1 MFTSRRAR
9 VLAAC
14 AAVIALAVLP
24 TAGCSST
31 NNASTKLADTV
42 ATPTVTV
49 SGAYINAPVVTDE
62 TGAFAVVKNATAA
75 PVRLVSITVPGTAA
89 KSASVHTMSMVEGKM
104 AMVPVKGGLLIPA
117 HGQVQLK
124 PGGFHIMLMMPMLTT
139 GQAVPMTF
147 TFSNG
152 VKVTANAMVKKVES
166 TPMKSGM

>member
-1 MFTSRRAR
+1 MSTSRRAR

-31 NNASTKLADTV
+31 TTASTKLADT
-42 ATPTVTV
+42 AKTPSVTV

-62 TGAFAVVKNATAA
+62 TGAFAVVKNATAK
-75 PVRLVSITVPGTAA
+75 PVRLVAISVPATAA
-89 KSASVHTMSMVEGKM
+89 KSASVHTMARVDGKM

-124 PGGFHIMLMMPMLTT
+124 PGGFHMMLMMPMVKA
-139 GQAVPMTF
+139 GQSVPMTF
-147 TFSNG
+147 TFSDG
-152 VKVTANAMVKKVES
+152 SKVIANAMVKKVAS

>member
-1 MFTSRRAR
+1 MSTSRRAR

-14 AAVIALAVLP
+14 AAVIALVVLP

-42 ATPTVTV
+42 KTPSVTV

-62 TGAFAVVKNATAA
+62 TGAFAVVKNATAK
-75 PVRLVSITVPGTAA
+75 PVRLVAISVPATAA
-89 KSASVHTMSMVEGKM
+89 KSASVHTMAMVDGKM

-124 PGGFHIMLMMPMLTT
+124 PGGFHMMLMMPMVKA
-139 GQAVPMTF
+139 GQSIPMTF

-152 VKVTANAMVKKVES
+152 SKVTTNAMVKKVAA

>member
-1 MFTSRRAR
+1 MSTSRRAR

-24 TAGCSST
+24 AAGCSST

-42 ATPTVTV
+42 KTPSVTA
-49 SGAYINAPVVTDE
+49 SGAYINAPVVTDQ
-62 TGAFAVVKNATAA
+62 TGAFVLIKNATAT
-75 PVRLVSITVPGTAA
+75 PVRLVSVSVPATAA
-89 KSASVHTMSMVEGKM
+89 KSASVHTMAMVDGKM

-124 PGGFHIMLMMPMLTT
+124 SGGFHIMLMMPMLKT
-139 GQAVPMTF
+139 GQTVPMTF

-152 VKVTANAMVKKVES
+152 AKVTANAMVKKVAA